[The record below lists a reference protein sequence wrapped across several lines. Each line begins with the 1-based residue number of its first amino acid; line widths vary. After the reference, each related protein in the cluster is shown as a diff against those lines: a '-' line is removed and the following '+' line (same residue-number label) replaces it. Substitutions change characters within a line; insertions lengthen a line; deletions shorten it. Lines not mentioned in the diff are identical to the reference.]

1 MKLDLKR
8 LKDAPG
14 RAFPVTSSLSLDS
27 LVYKGRPLR
36 LKDKIHLSGEAT
48 YRSGAVYF
56 AMQLK
61 SLIELECS
69 RCLKPF
75 TAPIVIEETL
85 EFLEE
90 AAGGSLGSK
99 QPQQEGF
106 TYEAGSRELELLPYL
121 ENLMLVHL
129 DPKPLCKADCKGLC
143 QYCGKDLNEG
153 PCDCEAKQGRR
164 PKDPRLEKLKEF
176 FK

>member
-1 MKLDLKR
+1 MKLDLKK
-8 LKDAPG
+8 LKDAPA
-14 RAFPVTSSLSLDS
+14 RAFPVTGSLSLDS
-27 LVYKGRPLR
+27 LIYKGRPLR
-36 LKDKIHLSGEAT
+36 LKDKIHLNGEAT
-48 YRSGAVYF
+48 YRSGAVYL

-69 RCLKPF
+69 RCLKRF

-85 EFLEE
+85 EFREE
-90 AAGGSLGSK
+90 ARGEAALA
-99 QPQQEGF
+99 PAEGF
-106 TYEAGSRELELLPYL
+106 TYEAGTQELELLTYL
-121 ENLMLVHL
+121 KNLMLIRL

-153 PCDCEAKQGRR
+153 PCSCEARQGRHLI
-164 PKDPRLEKLKEF
+164 DPRLEKLKEF